1 MEMKNK
7 TILIVDDEL
16 DICVTLSKI
25 LNSNGYKTIT
35 ATNSSSGLN
44 ELKKNFVDLVLL
56 DVWLE
61 GSKKNG
67 IELLKIIKNLVV
79 LDM

>member
-35 ATNSSSGLN
+35 ATNSSSCLN
-44 ELKKNFVDLVLL
+44 ELKKFLGNFSNFLPFILMA
-56 DVWLE
+56 
-61 GSKKNG
+61 GF
-67 IELLKIIKNLVV
+67 
-79 LDM
+79 

>member
-35 ATNSSSGLN
+35 ATNSSSGLKPY
-44 ELKKNFVDLVLL
+44 LYPISSSTGLR
-56 DVWLE
+56 
-61 GSKKNG
+61 
-67 IELLKIIKNLVV
+67 
-79 LDM
+79 